1 MSTEAAKKFSLDWNG
16 RGNEISDTQKFWL
29 ALLRD
34 VLDVDQPENIIDF
47 QKPIKIDGQTKWI
60 DGYIARTKV
69 LIEQKSFGEDL
80 DKKFHQSDDE
90 YLTPFE
96 QGKRYADNMVDSER
110 PRWIITCNF
119 GEFNIFDLVEM
130 NSLEYRF
137 GGEIYRP
144 FNFKLAEIHFM
155 CRRLKFLV
163 DPNVT
168 DVKPEVQ
175 ISKAAANIVKIIYD
189 DFKKSYARNKVA
201 DYKNFLD
208 KLCTRLVFCFYAG
221 HAQILDD
228 KFFKYLS
235 KFEAE
240 QRLNALQKIF
250 DVLNTPKEKRP
261 ENLDEDLKNF
271 PYINGG
277 LFAEKIPLPE
287 YSKFDGDPTRSIN
300 AADNPDKF
308 NWRKI
313 DPTIFGA
320 LFESILNEEERRTGG
335 MHYTMPENI
344 HKVIDPLFMD
354 DLREEFIAAKHKQL
368 KNRPQAF
375 FDLQN
380 KIAALT
386 FLDPACGSGNF
397 LTETYM
403 SLRRLENEI
412 LGELRAL
419 KVPLPENPVKVSINQ
434 FFGIE
439 INDFAVAVAQT
450 ALWIAENQMLQETE
464 GEIGKPLEAFPIK
477 NYPEVVCE
485 NANQVDWQKI
495 FGEHAPEK
503 FDYVIGNP
511 PFRGARNKSKQQKD
525 DIKKVFGKRDN
536 LGNLDYVTCW
546 YKKAADFIGGTG
558 TRCAFVSTNSICQG
572 DSIGALWKNLFGEGI
587 HIDFAHRTF
596 KWLSD
601 SDNPAHV
608 HCVVVGFS
616 KAPNSKQKI
625 IFDGEEFIEAEN
637 INAYLIDGENVFVE
651 SRNEPLCAVPEIGIG
666 NKPID
671 DGNYLFTPD
680 ELEDFLKREP
690 AAEKFIHPWYGADEF
705 IKGKKRYCLWLG
717 DLSDAEID
725 SMPLCRERVEKV
737 RAYRLA
743 SKSPGTRQIANTP
756 TKFHVENFPHG
767 KFLVM
772 AKTSSGERQYIP
784 MGFMDDSVLCSDKV
798 FILPDAQIYHF
809 GILTSSIHMAWMRMT
824 NCPLGTSYSYSI
836 GIVYNNFP
844 WPKVDERQRNLIERA
859 AQEILDVRKDFQ
871 TWTFAKLYNEDTMPP
886 ELRWAHNA
894 NDYAV
899 ALAYGFEKFY
909 QDEPKV
915 VAALMKLYKRLTN

>member
-1 MSTEAAKKFSLDWNG
+1 MSVEAAKKFAFDWNG
-16 RGNEISDTQKFWL
+16 HGNENGDTQKFWF

-34 VLDVDQPENIIDF
+34 VLDVDKPENIIDF
-47 QKPIKIDGQTKWI
+47 QKPIKIGRQTKWI
-60 DGYIARTKV
+60 DGYIARTKI

-96 QGKRYADNMVDSER
+96 QGKRYADNMVDSEK

-119 GEFNIFDLVEM
+119 SEFNIFDLVEM

-137 GGEIYRP
+137 GGQIYRP
-144 FNFKLAEIHFM
+144 FNFKLAEISYM

-168 DVKPEVQ
+168 EVKPEVQ

-189 DFKKSYARNKVA
+189 DFKNNYTRNKVKG
-201 DYKNFLD
+201 YKSFLD
-208 KLCTRLVFCFYAG
+208 KLCTRLVFCFYAS

-228 KFFKYLS
+228 KFFGYLL
-235 KFEAE
+235 KFKAAE
-240 QRLNALQKIF
+240 RLDALQKIF
-250 DVLNTPKEKRP
+250 DVLSTPEDERP
-261 ENLDEDLKNF
+261 ENLDEELKNF

-277 LFAEKIPLPE
+277 LFAGKIPLPE
-287 YSKFDGDPTRSIN
+287 FTKIEGDPTRSIN
-300 AADNPDKF
+300 AADNPDRF

-354 DLREEFIAAKHKQL
+354 DLRREFIAAKNKRIC
-368 KNRPQAF
+368 NRPKAF
-375 FDLQN
+375 LDLQN

-386 FLDPACGSGNF
+386 FLDPSCGSGNF
-397 LTETYM
+397 LTETYL

-412 LGELRAL
+412 LGKLRAL
-419 KVPLPENPVKVSINQ
+419 KVPLPENPVRVSINQ

-464 GEIGKPLEAFPIK
+464 GEIGKPLQAFPIK
-477 NYPEVVCE
+477 NYPEIVCE
-485 NANQVDWQKI
+485 NANRVDWQKI
-495 FGEHAPEK
+495 FGEHAPAK
-503 FDYVIGNP
+503 FDYIIGNP
-511 PFRGARNKSKQQKD
+511 PFHGARNKSKQQSQ
-525 DIKKVFGKRDN
+525 DIKKVFSGWDN

-546 YKKAADFIGGTG
+546 YKKAADYIGKKN

-616 KAPNSKQKI
+616 RARNRKPKK
-625 IFDGEEFIEAEN
+625 IFDGDNFTIATNINPYLVDDEN
-637 INAYLIDGENVFVE
+637 IFVE
-651 SRNEPLCAVPEIGIG
+651 SRNEPLCDVPEIGIG

-680 ELEDFLKREP
+680 ELEIFLRDEP
-690 AAEKFIHPWYGADEF
+690 AAKKFFRPWYGAEEF

-717 DLSDAEID
+717 NLSDAEID
-725 SMPLCRERVEKV
+725 SMPLCRERVENV
-737 RAYRLA
+737 RRYRLA
-743 SKSPGTRQIANTP
+743 SKSPGTRQIADKP
-756 TKFHVENFPHG
+756 TRFHVENFPHG

-836 GIVYNNFP
+836 AIVYNNFP
-844 WPKVDERQRNLIERA
+844 WPTPSPAQKRLIEES
-859 AQEILDVRKDFQ
+859 AQKILDVRKEFSD
-871 TWTFAKLYNEDTMPP
+871 WTFAKLYDEDTMPA
-886 ELRWAHNA
+886 ELRWAHKS

-899 ALAYGFEKFY
+899 ALAYGFEKFLN
-909 QDEPKV
+909 DEPKIV
-915 VAALMKLYKRLTN
+915 SELMKLYKRLTS